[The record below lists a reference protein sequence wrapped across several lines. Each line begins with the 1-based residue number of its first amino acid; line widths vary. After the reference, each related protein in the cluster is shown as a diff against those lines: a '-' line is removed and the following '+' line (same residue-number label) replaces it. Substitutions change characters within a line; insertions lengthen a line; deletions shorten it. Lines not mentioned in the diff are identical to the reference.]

1 MYGLGPKEIVILA
14 FVLVLL
20 FGTKKI
26 PELARGL
33 GDAVRHI
40 KNGFSDVEKD
50 DPTNKTANKTG
61 K

>member
-40 KNGFSDVEKD
+40 RNGFSDVEKSD
-50 DPTNKTANKTG
+50 SVG
-61 K
+61 KSGK